1 MVQFSSPLLDAK
13 QLQQCLDPIHNLT
26 ERDITKPTPEVMRLF
41 YDAAVRVLMGRDETC
56 LQEDEG
62 ERHLDFP
69 DLHGDGASNL
79 ALFNSL
85 RDLFASAGAEWF
97 ALRDVVR
104 PDPERTQKLLSAL
117 ANYKRFWDQF
127 FDLESQSLEDY
138 AKLVESESKLENA
151 ETSLSS
157 ELQCAE
163 ERQRDEDAEV
173 AEVAGEVAVME
184 KELQRA
190 KAEDDAAQEEL
201 AATRGKLELLV
212 EQVAAEKQHAGSM
225 EEEEMNLRMQIVES
239 PDKISLAVARAEE
252 AMESEK
258 EQRDAVSAKMRETRK
273 KADVV
278 RRALAELQSRL
289 QQIKQADQE
298 ATAAHELKR
307 RAAARRADAEEA
319 RRQLAAVE
327 ESVNHEKAREAEWKA
342 RAAALKASIEERM
355 VEVRRKQEDVR
366 VVEQGLAEEEELF
379 LAAKAEVQGQLEQVR
394 REDERC
400 QEQHR
405 QKLAHV
411 AKLFNTLQSQVHSF
425 HHRLAAYI
433 DPNAESTAAPPA
445 AAAHDP
451 LPTSSEAC
459 ASDGHDT
466 PPSTPVQSTVVSTT
480 AAGGLSVV
488 GPVHLALSTPCSHS
502 HPPLSSVHGVEV

>member
-117 ANYKRFWDQF
+117 ANYKRFCTA
-127 FDLESQSLEDY
+127 SCHSS
-138 AKLVESESKLENA
+138 AR
-151 ETSLSS
+151 LSS